1 MTAVLRHE
9 LSSYFTNV
17 TGYVFGAFLLLFA
30 GIYTMVI
37 NLQSASPYFEYVLM
51 VDGVIPVQNQLG
63 NGDELISL
71 LKQCLDDGRQG
82 FRGVQGGVMEQHNGA
97 GLDLGGDPLGNFSC

>member
-1 MTAVLRHE
+1 
-9 LSSYFTNV
+9 
-17 TGYVFGAFLLLFA
+17 
-30 GIYTMVI
+30 
-37 NLQSASPYFEYVLM
+37 M

-97 GLDLGGDPLGNFSC
+97 GLDLGGDPLGNFSCWKIIPVQAVPAGKRFRPSGAQEIS